1 MDGPPATD
9 PVPHFTP
16 RELEVLQV
24 MCSAD
29 CLLEKQMPDALGM
42 SLSTFK
48 THKESIFKKCGVN
61 SREQLIE
68 KAMRWRLVP
77 CFCGGPLQHANIAG
91 QPGDTPAA
99 GELTDG
105 KGLSAPLLGMVL
117 WCGILL
123 KMLEFQCQLGGIL
136 FEMPEMWA

>member
-1 MDGPPATD
+1 
-9 PVPHFTP
+9 
-16 RELEVLQV
+16 LEVLRL
-24 MCSAD
+24 MCRAD
-29 CLLEKQMPDALGM
+29 CLLEKQMLGVLKM
-42 SLSTFK
+42 KLGTFK
-48 THKESIFKKCGVN
+48 KHKESVYRKCRVN

-68 KAMRWRLVP
+68 KAMRWKLVP
-77 CFCGGPLQHANIAG
+77 CFCGGPHLHANTAG

-99 GELTDG
+99 GELNDG
-105 KGLSAPLLGMVL
+105 KGLSAPLLGVVL